1 MPSFSLSLSGT
12 AVNSVEGPGLFLQQ
26 VQLDV
31 GEAHSKPLKSR
42 GFTTI
47 RRHSRGASSG
57 NDNRDQFLLI
67 QT

>member
-1 MPSFSLSLSGT
+1 MPSFPLGLSGT
-12 AVNSVEGPGLFLQQ
+12 SVNSVEGLGLFLQQ

-31 GEAHSKPLKSR
+31 GEAHAKPLKSG

-47 RRHSRGASSG
+47 RHQSRGASSG
-57 NDNRDQFLLI
+57 NDNRDQF